1 MDYEKLL
8 ASAKQQRVS
17 AEERLKRVERLSK
30 RGKESRE
37 TGLLRQHHD
46 MWEREHA
53 RLVHGR
59 QMAQMELERWR
70 SDVVLLG
77 DKELKSFVA
86 GVTAY
91 ESELYDNRQKFEE
104 DTVEPIWSLRVDL
117 KSWVGGRTVE
127 GGSDG
132 ASHEA
137 VLRELD
143 SVKEQQ
149 RRIQGILQSEFDVL
163 WSEIK
168 DYSSK
173 YLPDKVNEGEKC
185 RGIPPEALALE
196 CPDKGLRESTFGEF
210 TRLDECYQA
219 MLDQWEEQNREIIR
233 CFT

>member
-1 MDYEKLL
+1 MDYGKLL
-8 ASAKQQRVS
+8 ASAKQQRVL
-17 AEERLKRVERLSK
+17 AEERLKRVESLSK

-37 TGLLRQHHD
+37 TGLLRQHRD
-46 MWEREHA
+46 VWEREHA
-53 RLVHGR
+53 RLVRGK
-59 QMAQMELERWR
+59 QEAQMELERWR
-70 SDVVLLG
+70 SDMVLLG
-77 DKELKSFVA
+77 DEELKSFVA
-86 GVTAY
+86 EVTAY
-91 ESELYDNRQKFEE
+91 ESELYDSRQKFEE

-127 GGSDG
+127 GGIDD

-149 RRIQGILQSEFDVL
+149 RRIQGILQSEFDIL

-168 DYSSK
+168 DYSSE
-173 YLPDKVNEGEKC
+173 YLSDKGEMC
-185 RGIPPEALALE
+185 RGIPPEALVLE
-196 CPDKGLRESTFGEF
+196 CPDEGLRESTFGEF

-233 CFT
+233 